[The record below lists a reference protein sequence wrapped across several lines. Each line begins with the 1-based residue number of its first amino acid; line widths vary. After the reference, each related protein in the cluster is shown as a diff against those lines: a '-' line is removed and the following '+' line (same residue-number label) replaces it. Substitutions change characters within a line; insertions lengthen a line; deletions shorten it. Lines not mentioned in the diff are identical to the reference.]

1 MDKVSAQKAAA
12 ALREVGENYR
22 VLQSKY
28 DELAEKVAAYERRDE
43 VLKVAQMSI
52 EKGVDGRPL
61 PELAQELENLYIG
74 SREQFDKY
82 AGAVQLIVPNMG
94 QRLASLRENFDEG
107 AGEAGGSSSSQNA
120 LMNVLLDR

>member
-61 PELAQELENLYIG
+61 PELAQELENLYTG